1 MVETSRTIAYNDERV
16 IDRYTEKRPLYEKFV
31 LHLADLVRGLMD
43 KAGIEVHAVE
53 HRAKSVESFRDK
65 IRRPGKHYGNP
76 LQDVSDLVGVRVILY
91 YEEDVRKV
99 CNLLKREFIIVK
111 SQSADK
117 AKMRTE
123 DRFGYLSDDYVA
135 KLSKSR
141 QRLSEWAKYK
151 ELKVEIQVRTVLQHA
166 WAAYSHKLYYKQES
180 LFSEQYRRRLVRL
193 AGLLELADEEFGD
206 LKKQALT
213 RSRRAKRQLSQ
224 GRYGLKVNLTS
235 VTEYVRTSEVVARI
249 AKMFKK
255 FGFQIND
262 HFDNAEQLTLVAV
275 RLQLN
280 TIAKL
285 NSALKKSVAEL
296 DSFLP
301 AFIHEKFGEGKS
313 QWSIS
318 PVAGDP
324 DHWATV
330 ALLQSVAKD
339 LSTQELRRLVS
350 WGEEYLN
357 AVISARHT

>member
-1 MVETSRTIAYNDERV
+1 M
-16 IDRYTEKRPLYEKFV
+16 
-31 LHLADLVRGLMD
+31 
-43 KAGIEVHAVE
+43 
-53 HRAKSVESFRDK
+53 
-65 IRRPGKHYGNP
+65 
-76 LQDVSDLVGVRVILY
+76 
-91 YEEDVRKV
+91 
-99 CNLLKREFIIVK
+99 
-111 SQSADK
+111 
-117 AKMRTE
+117 
-123 DRFGYLSDDYVA
+123 
-135 KLSKSR
+135 
-141 QRLSEWAKYK
+141 
-151 ELKVEIQVRTVLQHA
+151 
-166 WAAYSHKLYYKQES
+166 
-180 LFSEQYRRRLVRL
+180 
-193 AGLLELADEEFGD
+193 LELADEEFGD

-213 RSRRAKRQLSQ
+213 RSRCAKRQLSQ

-313 QWSIS
+313 QWSIF